1 MKDPRDKFEL
11 SDIYD
16 PLEQSNGL
24 IFKHMFGGMAVY
36 SEGLMK
42 FCHMED
48 PGNNSYKDKVYDYDI
63 WHGLLV
69 CSDYPHHESLIEDFD
84 DLVNHP
90 VLPKWLYLPFLDE
103 EDFRRTA
110 KRLMM
115 KALKKDPRIGIVPG
129 RKKRKSKAKKKA
141 KKKKKLRP

>member
-16 PLEQSNGL
+16 PLEQSSGL

-42 FCHMED
+42 FTHAEGD
-48 PGNNSYKDKVYDYDI
+48 ENNEWKGQVFDYPI
-63 WHGLLV
+63 WHGMLI
-69 CSDYPHHESLIEDFD
+69 CTDKSHHESLIEDFP
-84 DLVNHP
+84 DLFPHP
-90 VLPKWLYLPFLDE
+90 ILPKWLYLPLQDE
-103 EDFRRTA
+103 TDFRRTA

-129 RKKRKSKAKKKA
+129 KKKSKKKKA
-141 KKKKKLRP
+141 KKKKKKVKK